1 MSRVGAALGILWA
14 MSASLPS
21 AALAVQAHDWIEVRS
36 ARQVGSVRAIE
47 AEIHYGMGEIT
58 ITPASKGL
66 LYDAR
71 LRYDAAQFEPLRE
84 WTVEDGRAY
93 LKFGV
98 DEFDVDFD
106 ELSEAFDETG
116 SLHFAV
122 SREVPTNL
130 TLEVGAVSADLDL
143 GGAAL
148 TGLTV
153 RTGASETSIRFDTPN
168 PETMNEMV
176 FEVGAAEFE
185 ARKLGNAHFRHLSF
199 EGGVG
204 EIMLDLTGEWQ
215 ESAEIEIKMGLG
227 ALELRLPRDV
237 GIRVTKKS
245 FLAAFDYDGL
255 QKVDGAYVSS
265 NWDSAEIQLDIDL
278 KATLGAIEIN
288 FAR

>member
-1 MSRVGAALGILWA
+1 MSRLVAALGLL
-14 MSASLPS
+14 SAISAGLPS
-21 AALAVQAHDWIEVRS
+21 RALAVQEHDWLDVRS
-36 ARQVGSVRAIE
+36 ARQVGSIQAID
-47 AEIHYGMGEIT
+47 AEIHYGMGELSVA
-58 ITPASKGL
+58 PAPAGL

-84 WTVEDGRAY
+84 WRVEGGRAY
-93 LKFGV
+93 LKFGL
-98 DEFDVDFD
+98 DEFDIEFD

-122 SREVPTNL
+122 SRDVPTNL
-130 TLEVGAVSADLDL
+130 TLEMGAVSADLDL

-168 PETMNEMV
+168 PETLNEMV

-227 ALELRLPRDV
+227 TLELRVPRDV

-245 FLAAFDYDGL
+245 FLATFDHGDL

-265 NWDSAEIQLDIDL
+265 NWDSAEIQLDINL